1 MLGMQCFQS
10 VLAAR
15 SRAVQSGCI
24 VICEANIC
32 GMCQACAQY
41 GWCRWIQEHLD
52 SDQQL
57 KFHFFNT
64 FFYKKLTEKSV
75 KKPAPTILDALG
87 EWLTFEPC
95 YATLSMCG
103 CYTGSC
109 VLNSC

>member
-1 MLGMQCFQS
+1 MIQD
-10 VLAAR
+10 
-15 SRAVQSGCI
+15 
-24 VICEANIC
+24 ANVSDI
-32 GMCQACAQY
+32 CQACTQY

-87 EWLTFEPC
+87 ERTAFVPCHATF
-95 YATLSMCG
+95 
-103 CYTGSC
+103 C
-109 VLNSC
+109 VWILHGQFCVQFLLVFMSLKEGKQV